1 MVDIM
6 THDETENI
14 MYEDDEQCMYTIN
27 VNESRIQDVGYLYV
41 LWLEELEG
49 GGVVVLFLD

>member
-1 MVDIM
+1 M